1 MKSMLRDLL
10 VLLALLVPWP
20 ALARDCPD
28 MSAYFPGNDPDWNQ
42 LLVLLNEE
50 FDQCLESSEYFAL
63 LGAAELNSGN
73 LSRAIES
80 LERALLLN
88 PENGAALIDYAQ
100 ALQEDGQLFAALEIN
115 TILQERNDVPE
126 NLRFQLAE
134 RQDLWQKL
142 TRRTRWQADIGGGYD
157 NNLNGGPRSDR
168 IALTLSG
175 EPIFL
180 ALSEEYRAASG
191 GFANLGILAEQIRL
205 APDLQHTL
213 SGRVRSRFSEND
225 FSDVVEITG
234 RYGRSRAG
242 LGRGSAQGV
251 GFSHLSFGGKALF
264 TGTDLRGRLELG
276 GGMSACSQYVAGALQ
291 HQVWHTQRLLDGI
304 EVKLGAGARCIPGS
318 LDNHSFSVEVNVINN
333 LAIDEVRL
341 GGDRLGWQLLGEWKW
356 IGLGGVFATRI
367 ELASLLDDS
376 GYTELL
382 KSNSRRRIDRGT
394 VSVQYVRPYEIMGQ
408 NVDLYGN
415 FYFQEQ
421 QSNLGLFDVDDAAGA
436 IGLRFN
442 F

>member
-1 MKSMLRDLL
+1 MKSMLRGLFVSFVVL
-10 VLLALLVPWP
+10 VHWPSLAS
-20 ALARDCPD
+20 DCPD
-28 MSAYFPGNDPDWNQ
+28 MSVYFPENDPDWNQ
-42 LLVLLNEE
+42 LLVQLNEQ
-50 FDQCLESSEYFAL
+50 FDQCLDSTEYFAL

-126 NLRFQLAE
+126 NLRSQLAE
-134 RQDLWQKL
+134 RQDFWQGL

-234 RYGRSRAG
+234 RYSRRRAG
-242 LGRGSAQGV
+242 LERGAVQGV
-251 GFSHLSFGGKALF
+251 GFSHLTFGGKALF
-264 TGTDLRGRLELG
+264 TGADLRGRLELG
-276 GGMSACSQYVAGALQ
+276 RGASACSEYLAGALQ
-291 HQVWHTQRLLDGI
+291 YQVWHTQRLLDGV
-304 EVKLGAGARCIPGS
+304 EAKLGAGARCIPES
-318 LDNHSFSVEVNVINN
+318 LENHSFSVEVNVINN
-333 LAIDEVRL
+333 LATDKDRL
-341 GGDRLGWQLLGEWKW
+341 GGDRLGWQLLGEWQW
-356 IGLGGVFATRI
+356 FGLGGIFLTRI
-367 ELASLLDDS
+367 ELASLRDDA

-382 KSNSRRRIDRGT
+382 ESNSRRRIDRGT
-394 VSVQYVRPYEIMGQ
+394 LSVQYVRPYKVMGQ
-408 NVDLYGN
+408 DVDLYTN
-415 FYFQEQ
+415 IYYQEQ

-436 IGLRFN
+436 LGIRFS

>member
-1 MKSMLRDLL
+1 MNSMLRDLL
-10 VLLALLVPWP
+10 VSLVFLVPWP

-28 MSAYFPGNDPDWNQ
+28 MSTYFPGNDPDWNQ
-42 LLVLLNEE
+42 LLVQLSEQFN
-50 FDQCLESSEYFAL
+50 QCLDSSEYFAL

-80 LERALLLN
+80 LERALLLD

-100 ALQEDGQLFAALEIN
+100 ALQEDGQLFAALEMN
-115 TILQERNDVPE
+115 TILQERDDVPE
-126 NLRFQLAE
+126 NLRSQLAE
-134 RQDLWQKL
+134 RQELWQGL

-191 GFANLGILAEQIRL
+191 GFANLGILAEQTRF

-234 RYGRSRAG
+234 RYSRRRTG
-242 LGRGSAQGV
+242 LGLGSAQGA

-264 TGTDLRGRLELG
+264 TGTDLSGRLELD
-276 GGMSACSQYVAGALQ
+276 GGMSACAEYLAGALQ

-304 EVKLGAGARCIPGS
+304 EVKLGAGARCSPES
-318 LDNHSFSVEVNVINN
+318 LENHSFSVEVNVINN
-333 LAIDEVRL
+333 LAIDEIRL
-341 GGDRLGWQLLGEWKW
+341 GGDRLGWQFLSEWQW
-356 IGLGGVFATRI
+356 LGLGGVFATRI
-367 ELASLLDDS
+367 ELASLLDDA

-382 KSNSRRRIDRGT
+382 ESNSRRRIDRGT
-394 VSVQYVRPYEIMGQ
+394 VSVQYVRPYNIMGQ
-408 NVDLYGN
+408 NVDLYAN

-421 QSNLGLFDVDDAAGA
+421 QSNLGLFDVDDAAGS
-436 IGLRFN
+436 IGVRFN

>member
-1 MKSMLRDLL
+1 MKSTLNHLI
-10 VLLALLVPWP
+10 VSFALLVHWH
-20 ALARDCPD
+20 ALASDCPD
-28 MSAYFPGNDPDWNQ
+28 MSAYFLGNDPDWNHLIVQ
-42 LLVLLNEE
+42 LSEQ
-50 FDQCLESSEYFAL
+50 FDQCLDSSDYFSL
-63 LGAAELNSGN
+63 LGAAELNAGN

-115 TILQERNDVPE
+115 KVLQERNDVPE
-126 NLRFQLAE
+126 NLRSQLAE
-134 RQDLWQKL
+134 RQDLWQGL

-180 ALSEEYRAASG
+180 ALSEEFRAASG
-191 GFANLGILAEQIRL
+191 GFANLGILAEHTRL
-205 APDLQHTL
+205 APDLQYTL

-225 FSDVVEITG
+225 FSDVVELTG
-234 RYGRSRAG
+234 RYSSRRTG
-242 LGRGSAQGV
+242 LDRGSAQGV
-251 GFSHLSFGGKALF
+251 GFSHLTFGGKALF
-264 TGTDLRGRLELG
+264 TGTDVRGRLELG
-276 GGMSACSQYVAGALQ
+276 GGMSACLEYVSGALQ

-304 EVKLGAGARCIPGS
+304 EVKLGAGARCIPES
-318 LDNHSFSVEVNVINN
+318 LENHSFSVEVNVINN
-333 LAIDEVRL
+333 LAIEEVRL
-341 GGDRLGWQLLGEWKW
+341 GGDRLGWQLLGEWQW
-356 IGLGGVFATRI
+356 FGLGGVFSTRV
-367 ELASLLDDS
+367 ELASLLDVA

-382 KSNSRRRIDRGT
+382 ESNSRRRIDRGT
-394 VSVQYVRPYEIMGQ
+394 FSVQYARPYKIMGQ
-408 NVDLYGN
+408 DIDLYAN
-415 FYFQEQ
+415 FYYQDQ

-436 IGLRFN
+436 LGLRFN